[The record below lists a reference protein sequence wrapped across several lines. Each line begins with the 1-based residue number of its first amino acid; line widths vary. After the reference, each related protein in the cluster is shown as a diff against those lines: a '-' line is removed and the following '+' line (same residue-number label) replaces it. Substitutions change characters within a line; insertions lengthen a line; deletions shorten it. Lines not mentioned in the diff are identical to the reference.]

1 MENLKLTIEIDS
13 QKSIIVRNLQDGNVN
28 LVVNNLGITMP
39 VKMTIKQLSNLAEQL
54 QNFAKCLK

>member
-28 LVVNNLGITMP
+28 LIVNNLGITMP
-39 VKMTIKQLSNLAEQL
+39 VKMTIEQLSNLANQL
-54 QNFAKCLK
+54 QYFAKCLK

>member
-13 QKSIIVRNLQDGNVN
+13 QKSIIARDLQNGNVN
-28 LVVNNLGITMP
+28 LIVNNLGITMP
-39 VKMTIKQLSNLAEQL
+39 VKMTKKQLSNLAEQL